1 MFQLDDKFLQD
12 LGISDLPEDQKQG
25 LLQSI
30 YAELE
35 ERVGVKLSQG
45 LTDDQM
51 EQFESFINRD
61 EDKVTAWFAA
71 NLPGYAQAEDYQKF
85 KASAPGGT
93 PDIAIMSEYG
103 SLKWLEL
110 NRPDYRDVVAAELE
124 ALKQE
129 LIANRDKILGAAA

>member
-12 LGISDLPEDQKQG
+12 IGLGDLPDDQKQG
-25 LLQSI
+25 LLQSL

-45 LTDDQM
+45 LSDEQM

-61 EDKVTAWFAA
+61 EEKVQAWFET
-71 NLPGYAQAEDYQKF
+71 NLPGYEQAEDYQKF
-85 KASAPGGT
+85 KASAPEGT
-93 PDIAIMSEYG
+93 PEIAVKSEYG

-110 NRPDYRDVVAAELE
+110 NRPDYRDVVANELE

-129 LIANRDKILGAAA
+129 LIASRDKILSAE